1 MVSARNR
8 TPLASAQPGL
18 DQNLL
23 ESYLFAQKRK
33 EKDQLSLLFHLLKV
47 LSSPSIPAS
56 RPSVRSNSSRD
67 IPRPSPPQQ
76 DSSPFARRLASL
88 AAGMREGRLSRC
100 SAY

>member
-1 MVSARNR
+1 MYMAPTTLAIMV
-8 TPLASAQPGL
+8 LV
-18 DQNLL
+18 LL
-23 ESYLFAQKRK
+23 GVISKTN
-33 EKDQLSLLFHLLKV
+33 DSLWTRRR
-47 LSSPSIPAS
+47 IPAS